1 MPVQKPKKINALI
14 IGMLLC
20 VNSATANN
28 IKITKDIEF
37 AVVNN
42 QSLKLDLYQPK
53 KPKGSLLVVWIHGGG
68 WRKGTKERCYIDW
81 LPEYGYTVASISYR
95 YSSVAKF
102 PAQIHDCKGAVR
114 WLRANAEKYG
124 YNPKK
129 IFVAGSSAGGH
140 LTALMATT
148 SENKALEGAV
158 GGNLKFS
165 SVIQGAVVYYGA
177 TDFILR
183 SKTQPSRAN
192 AKGSVV
198 YDLLG
203 GGAHEKIKAAKLASA
218 CYHVS
223 KNDAPLLIFHGNKDK
238 TVLIDQSEAIK
249 EKYDKVEVLAEFYT
263 IKEAGHGGQIY
274 YNGENAKRLLKFLK
288 KRAAE

>member
-1 MPVQKPKKINALI
+1 MPLQKQKKISALI

-20 VNSATANN
+20 INSATANN

-53 KPKGSLLVVWIHGGG
+53 KPKGSPLVVWIHGGG

-81 LPEYGYTVASISYR
+81 LPEHGYTVASISYR

-129 IFVAGSSAGGH
+129 IFIAGSSAGGH

-148 SENKALEGAV
+148 SENKELEGAV

-165 SVIQGAVVYYGA
+165 SVIQGAVIYYGA

-203 GGAHEKIKAAKLASA
+203 GGAHEKIKTAKLASA

-223 KNDAPLLIFHGNKDK
+223 KDDAPLLIFHGSKDK

-249 EKYDKVEVLAEFYT
+249 LKYDKAGLTAQLQVVE
-263 IKEAGHGGQIY
+263 EAGHGGNIFY
-274 YNGENAKRLLKFLK
+274 SGINASYLLKFLNSQIK
-288 KRAAE
+288 

>member
-1 MPVQKPKKINALI
+1 MPLQKQKKLSALI
-14 IGMLLC
+14 IGMVLC
-20 VNSATANN
+20 INSATANN

-37 AVVNN
+37 AAVNN

-53 KPKGSLLVVWIHGGG
+53 KTKGSPLVVWIHGGG

-81 LPEYGYTVASISYR
+81 LPEYDYTVASISYR

-124 YNPKK
+124 YNPKN
-129 IFVAGSSAGGH
+129 IFVAGASAGGH

-148 SENKALEGAV
+148 SGNNELEGTV

-165 SVIQGAVVYYGA
+165 SVIQGAIDYYGA

-203 GGAHEKIKAAKLASA
+203 GGAHEKTKTAKLASA
-218 CYHVS
+218 CYHVT
-223 KNDAPLLIFHGNKDK
+223 KDDAPLLIFHGSKDK

-249 EKYDKVEVLAEFYT
+249 AKYDKAGLSAEFYT
-263 IKEAGHGGQIY
+263 IEEAGHGGNIFY
-274 YNGENAKRLLKFLK
+274 SGINASHLLKFLSSQIK
-288 KRAAE
+288 

>member
-1 MPVQKPKKINALI
+1 MPLQKQKKISALI
-14 IGMLLC
+14 IGILLC
-20 VNSATANN
+20 INSATANN

-42 QSLKLDLYQPK
+42 QGLKLDLYQPK
-53 KPKGSLLVVWIHGGG
+53 KPKGSPLVVWIHGGG

-81 LPEYGYTVASISYR
+81 LPEHGYTVASISYR

-129 IFVAGSSAGGH
+129 IFIAGSSAGGH

-148 SENKALEGAV
+148 SENKELEGTV

-223 KNDAPLLIFHGNKDK
+223 KDDAPLLIFHGSKDK

-249 EKYDKVEVLAEFYT
+249 KKYDKAGLPAQLHVVE
-263 IKEAGHGGQIY
+263 EAGHGGNIFY
-274 YNGENAKRLLKFLK
+274 RGVNASHLLKFLTSQIK
-288 KRAAE
+288 

>member
-1 MPVQKPKKINALI
+1 MPLQKQKKISALI
-14 IGMLLC
+14 IGILLC
-20 VNSATANN
+20 INSATANN

-42 QSLKLDLYQPK
+42 QGLKLDLYQPK
-53 KPKGSLLVVWIHGGG
+53 KPKSSPLVVWIHGGG

-81 LPEYGYTVASISYR
+81 LPEHGYTVASISYR

-129 IFVAGSSAGGH
+129 IFIAGSSAGGH

-148 SENKALEGAV
+148 SENKELEGAV
-158 GGNLKFS
+158 GNNLKFP

-223 KNDAPLLIFHGNKDK
+223 KNDAPLLIFHGSKDK

-249 EKYDKVEVLAEFYT
+249 EKYDKAGLPAQLHIVEG
-263 IKEAGHGGQIY
+263 AGHGGNIFY
-274 YNGENAKRLLKFLK
+274 RGVNASHLLKFLTGQIK
-288 KRAAE
+288 

>member
-1 MPVQKPKKINALI
+1 MPLQKQKKISALI
-14 IGMLLC
+14 IGILLC
-20 VNSATANN
+20 INSATANN

-42 QSLKLDLYQPK
+42 QGLKLDLYQPK
-53 KPKGSLLVVWIHGGG
+53 KPKGSPLVVWIHGGG

-81 LPEYGYTVASISYR
+81 LPEHGYTVASISYR

-129 IFVAGSSAGGH
+129 IFIAGSSAGGH

-148 SENKALEGAV
+148 SENKELEGTV

-165 SVIQGAVVYYGA
+165 SVIQGAIVYYGA

-223 KNDAPLLIFHGNKDK
+223 KDDAPLLIFHGSKDK

-249 EKYDKVEVLAEFYT
+249 KKYDKAGLPAQLHVVE
-263 IKEAGHGGQIY
+263 EAGHGGNIFY
-274 YNGENAKRLLKFLK
+274 RGVNASHLLKFLTSQIK
-288 KRAAE
+288 

>member
-1 MPVQKPKKINALI
+1 MPLQKQKKISALI

-20 VNSATANN
+20 INSATANN

-53 KPKGSLLVVWIHGGG
+53 KPKGSPLVVWIHGGG

-81 LPEYGYTVASISYR
+81 LPEHGYTVASISYR

-124 YNPKK
+124 YNPNK

-148 SENKALEGAV
+148 SENKELEGAV

-223 KNDAPLLIFHGNKDK
+223 KNDAPLLIFHGSKDK

-249 EKYDKVEVLAEFYT
+249 AKYNKAGLSIRFHIVEG
-263 IKEAGHGGQIY
+263 AGHGGNIFY
-274 YNGENAKRLLKFLK
+274 SGINASHLIKFLNSQIK
-288 KRAAE
+288 

>member
-1 MPVQKPKKINALI
+1 MPLQKQKKISALI
-14 IGMLLC
+14 IGILLC
-20 VNSATANN
+20 INSATANN

-42 QSLKLDLYQPK
+42 QGLKLDLYQPK
-53 KPKGSLLVVWIHGGG
+53 KPKGSPLVVWIHGGG

-81 LPEYGYTVASISYR
+81 LPEHGYTVASISYR

-148 SENKALEGAV
+148 SENKELEGAV

-165 SVIQGAVVYYGA
+165 SVIQGAIVYYGA

-203 GGAHEKIKAAKLASA
+203 GGAHEKTKAAKLASA

-223 KNDAPLLIFHGNKDK
+223 KDDAPLLIFHGSKDK

-249 EKYDKVEVLAEFYT
+249 AKYNKAGLSVRFHIVEG
-263 IKEAGHGGQIY
+263 AGHGGNIFY
-274 YNGENAKRLLKFLK
+274 SGINASHLLKFLSSQIK
-288 KRAAE
+288 